1 MTKSTTKPTKP
12 TKAKQGV
19 NKTRLDALGNQSTGP
34 NPGSG
39 TRDKLKVT
47 KGADYKPEIK
57 ETPAV
62 VDHAIKTVTPVPGHP
77 SMTVTK
83 RSRG

>member
-1 MTKSTTKPTKP
+1 MTSTSKPTKP

-19 NKTRLDALGNQSTGP
+19 NKIRLDALGGHNTGP

-57 ETPAV
+57 KTPAV
-62 VDHAIKTVTPVPGHP
+62 VDHAIKDVRTVPGTTT
-77 SMTVTK
+77 TVAT
-83 RSRG
+83 RRRG